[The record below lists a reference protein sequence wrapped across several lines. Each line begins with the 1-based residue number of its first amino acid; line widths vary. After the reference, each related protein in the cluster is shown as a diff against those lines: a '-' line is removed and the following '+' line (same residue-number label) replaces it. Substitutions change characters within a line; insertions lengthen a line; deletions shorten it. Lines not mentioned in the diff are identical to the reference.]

1 MCTLESSNSCGKNC
15 VWPMFHQTCSVEPS
29 NLLEMLP
36 QNVVWVFVLSS
47 LGSDDVRQNYFDNL
61 PNVSV
66 MTLSLYK
73 EADVSGKDSRR
84 FGTSRLSSKKHR
96 KSQNQL
102 IGFVTIP
109 MSEIS
114 TRNDT
119 QVWVTLQSASDNS
132 SRDVLIGGPVPVFNA
147 QPDCGTSG
155 LARCDSASVPQL
167 TNAHSSSSTSQL
179 SQLSAGDT
187 RTQPQLR
194 IRVRYQ
200 SIEVL
205 PVRNYWDLKTLI
217 LENSMDLTLWLES
230 TLSVKSKEEVASS
243 LVNLHE
249 YNGTVVDFLTNLVMR
264 DVANL
269 ENESMAFRSNTM
281 ATKAVESFVKLAGS
295 SYLHDLLH
303 RLVQRVLGCM
313 TAWEVNPEKLPSSA
327 LLSGSLTV
335 ADTTVFARSPDL
347 CAPNSRSTPGSLMSN
362 QLMLL
367 HHLHA
372 VWRAVQAS
380 LPKFP
385 SVLIRVFGAFRTAL
399 EPTRGAEFCD
409 NLISA
414 CIFLRL
420 ICPALLSPSLFG
432 LISAFPGEPSCQ
444 RNLTLLAKSLQSL
457 ANFSAFDD
465 KEPYMRFLNGI
476 SRWPS
481 SSEREDVNSD
491 TAHGLCD
498 LIDEGFELANLHLLL
513 TELFVGITDAERSE
527 GAPRDHLPNSLLEL
541 PQLLAKLSNMLL
553 DSPPTENLESRR
565 SRQYTESGPATLPS
579 RFRHMGDNPR
589 SSTCHTLATSLS
601 SSDNQ
606 LSTDYAYHPI
616 LFTSTAPYYTLHQ
629 NPGVRNPNDQQS
641 TSVNIFSPQVPI
653 TALSVDAQPD
663 CPVVR
668 FNVNDYD
675 EPYASSHTDSGDD
688 SCEPA
693 VAINARL
700 QVVESR
706 ASDHDETSSV
716 PIKRQSVSR
725 SVGSEARNSPVS
737 LQTQSAVVQ
746 LPTRSNGG
754 LSADSMTTDT
764 EVDEDE
770 EPIYDSVHLSDNSST
785 DDLVQANERY
795 LSDIGDVHLAEI
807 DSVVTRTTAAAD
819 RNQSSPKR
827 TPLTTEVAKLP
838 SPSAPLHEVIPNR
851 QTKAPNG
858 LFVQMIRPNLSPRL
872 MPRQVATASVRL
884 TRASVAEP
892 PPTINLRSI
901 AVPFVVEPRNS
912 ISPLRSLS
920 VRDSSPSHTVIIGR
934 SHNGPTQSRSIR
946 APLYPEVPLSS
957 RPTPSSSAPSFAAP
971 GSEETWSTQTSSCMS
986 FSGSR
991 GSADHLEAIAGGV
1004 EQSPSQKLN
1013 PSPEDLFKELVHLRR
1028 QLELSRENAARAANR
1043 LSQQEA
1049 ELMRLRQLVGE
1060 NRAEQTVHRRP
1071 MKPFLSSKPNQAVND
1086 TQLSSGIVVSP
1097 KSGIKV
1103 NNDQPVLNTT
1113 FDELDDAMAR
1123 LEQEQAELQREQ
1135 LRIRARLVAS
1145 RLANSASQST
1155 TGNSNPSSYS
1165 SIKQLPQG
1173 TKTSPSIDPTSNRLR
1188 TPSLVY
1194 RFSEPPSRSMS
1205 YGPRIRHNPPP
1216 PPRNHTSTNSSK
1228 YAY

>member
-1 MCTLESSNSCGKNC
+1 MDFVQPTGVLEASATENAATNSLVDLTQIEETLQLSAFSIPLHVRRLLDSGQVGTNSLPSANSLLIKRPVHRQLDTVENHRGDSFRKIFSSVSLTSISEGPYNDIWAGSITLRRTAKPNLQNERHRENSLRL
-15 VWPMFHQTCSVEPS
+15 SILEAR
-29 NLLEMLP
+29 NLPTKRRYYCDICLDRTLYARTTSKTATDGIFWAE
-36 QNVVWVFVLSS
+36 
-47 LGSDDVRQNYFDNL
+47 DFDLNNL

-73 EADVSGKDSRR
+73 EADVSGKDNRR

-119 QVWVTLQSASDNS
+119 QVWITLQSASDTS
-132 SRDVLIGGPVPVFNA
+132 SRDVLTAGPVPVFNA
-147 QPDCGTSG
+147 QPDCGMSG
-155 LARCDSASVPQL
+155 LAHCDSASVPQL

-179 SQLSAGDT
+179 SQLSVGDM

-205 PVRNYWDLKTLI
+205 PVRNYWDLKSLI

-230 TLSVKSKEEVASS
+230 TLSVKAKEEVASS

-249 YNGTVVDFLTNLVMR
+249 YNGPVVDFLTNLVIR

-347 CAPNSRSTPGSLMSN
+347 CAPNSRSAPGSLMSN

-380 LPKFP
+380 LPRFP
-385 SVLIRVFGAFRTAL
+385 SMLIRVFGAFRTAL

-444 RNLTLLAKSLQSL
+444 RNLTLLAKSLQS
-457 ANFSAFDD
+457 
-465 KEPYMRFLNGI
+465 
-476 SRWPS
+476 
-481 SSEREDVNSD
+481 EREDFDSD

-513 TELFVGITDAERSE
+513 AELFVGITDAERS
-527 GAPRDHLPNSLLEL
+527 GGTSRAHLPNSLFEL

-553 DSPPTENLESRR
+553 DNPPTEILESHRS
-565 SRQYTESGPATLPS
+565 SRQHTESGPATLPS
-579 RFRHMGDNPR
+579 RFRHIGDNPG
-589 SSTCHTLATSLS
+589 SSTCNTLATSLS

-616 LFTSTAPYYTLHQ
+616 VFTSTAPYYTLHQ

-700 QVVESR
+700 QMVESR
-706 ASDHDETSSV
+706 GSDHD
-716 PIKRQSVSR
+716 
-725 SVGSEARNSPVS
+725 VS
-737 LQTQSAVVQ
+737 LTNRFVCQI
-746 LPTRSNGG
+746 PH
-754 LSADSMTTDT
+754 
-764 EVDEDE
+764 
-770 EPIYDSVHLSDNSST
+770 YDS
-785 DDLVQANERY
+785 
-795 LSDIGDVHLAEI
+795 
-807 DSVVTRTTAAAD
+807 
-819 RNQSSPKR
+819 
-827 TPLTTEVAKLP
+827 
-838 SPSAPLHEVIPNR
+838 
-851 QTKAPNG
+851 
-858 LFVQMIRPNLSPRL
+858 
-872 MPRQVATASVRL
+872 
-884 TRASVAEP
+884 
-892 PPTINLRSI
+892 
-901 AVPFVVEPRNS
+901 
-912 ISPLRSLS
+912 
-920 VRDSSPSHTVIIGR
+920 
-934 SHNGPTQSRSIR
+934 
-946 APLYPEVPLSS
+946 
-957 RPTPSSSAPSFAAP
+957 
-971 GSEETWSTQTSSCMS
+971 S
-986 FSGSR
+986 FS
-991 GSADHLEAIAGGV
+991 
-1004 EQSPSQKLN
+1004 
-1013 PSPEDLFKELVHLRR
+1013 
-1028 QLELSRENAARAANR
+1028 
-1043 LSQQEA
+1043 
-1049 ELMRLRQLVGE
+1049 
-1060 NRAEQTVHRRP
+1060 
-1071 MKPFLSSKPNQAVND
+1071 
-1086 TQLSSGIVVSP
+1086 
-1097 KSGIKV
+1097 
-1103 NNDQPVLNTT
+1103 
-1113 FDELDDAMAR
+1113 
-1123 LEQEQAELQREQ
+1123 
-1135 LRIRARLVAS
+1135 
-1145 RLANSASQST
+1145 
-1155 TGNSNPSSYS
+1155 
-1165 SIKQLPQG
+1165 
-1173 TKTSPSIDPTSNRLR
+1173 
-1188 TPSLVY
+1188 
-1194 RFSEPPSRSMS
+1194 
-1205 YGPRIRHNPPP
+1205 
-1216 PPRNHTSTNSSK
+1216 
-1228 YAY
+1228 